1 MHKTIKKVK
10 DGSDPDKEAQN
21 LYYKMERFMER
32 YEDEGAS
39 DSEPM
44 DVLDETIEEVFVENG
59 YLPEYFN
66 ADSFEAPR
74 MRGTDFS
81 IEGIE
86 DWPLRTYED
95 ERSRQEIL
103 EMIEQIRDRL
113 EYYKLK
119 YKEAKAAKDRSQMVL
134 SIRNWK
140 ALEGAKQALRWAL
153 GEKGVD
159 HPLY

>member
-1 MHKTIKKVK
+1 M
-10 DGSDPDKEAQN
+10 
-21 LYYKMERFMER
+21 
-32 YEDEGAS
+32 
-39 DSEPM
+39 DSENLARIIW
-44 DVLDETIEEVFVENG
+44 DRISELQRLYKNEEDGKLREMLWGRIDALQWVSE
-59 YLPEYFN
+59 LLESE
-66 ADSFEAPR
+66 SFEAPR

-81 IEGIE
+81 IDGIE

-95 ERSRQEIL
+95 ERSREEIL

-119 YKEAKAAKDRSQMVL
+119 YKEAKAAKDRSKMVS

-140 ALEGAKQALRWAL
+140 ALEGARQALRWAL
-153 GEKGVD
+153 GEEGVD